1 VGLIPQRRGTRSCP
15 RVGTKKYSLCATH
28 KSFGNAYR
36 RGVKQDAS
44 SVHAGEPHQPVDTAA
59 GCPLS
64 KDGRGERAPRDH
76 RRKLNRS
83 VHAIKLRAYT
93 IGLPLKW
100 FRGKEPPTTL
110 PKPLKAAI
118 SRASRTARTA
128 QGRRN
133 RQIIARNGLRTNGGH
148 EGCTAASKLIQFV
161 SDAHSLGAYTT
172 NYVCAGRT
180 PEAREAVKQPLK
192 LHPGFRASHANKAF
206 PVSLSDLRNQITAA
220 FREAGCRT
228 SPSSAK
234 ARVGPRSVAAA
245 AAFVR
250 PRWAGD
256 FVQPQ
261 LAEVVSV
268 QPQLAAVVSVQPP
281 LVQALASALQPLAGQ
296 A

>member
-1 VGLIPQRRGTRSCP
+1 MASWDHDAGSRDTAQRSDLETVRSTAPFLDGGLSGANRGAVSSPAGLRAADAASLPNFVKSNNAEVGLIPQRRGTRSCP

-64 KDGRGERAPRDH
+64 KDGRGERAPEIIAA
-76 RRKLNRS
+76 KLNRS

-161 SDAHSLGAYTT
+161 SDAHSLGAYIA

-180 PEAREAVKQPLK
+180 PEAREAVKQLLK

-206 PVSLSDLRNQITAA
+206 PVRLSDLRNQITAA
-220 FREAGCRT
+220 FREAGL
-228 SPSSAK
+228 P
-234 ARVGPRSVAAA
+234 
-245 AAFVR
+245 
-250 PRWAGD
+250 D
-256 FVQPQ
+256 
-261 LAEVVSV
+261 
-268 QPQLAAVVSVQPP
+268 
-281 LVQALASALQPLAGQ
+281 
-296 A
+296 